1 LKQLVIEIDK
11 AYSYEQL
18 IIEELKINMKKYGK
32 EGNIVITTVDGNKII
47 TATNRKKTPSTVVYS
62 TGQ

>member
-18 IIEELKINMKKYGK
+18 IIEELKINMEKYGK

-47 TATNRKKTPSTVVYS
+47 TATNKKKTPSTVVYS